1 MNNIPTL
8 QQIKNDIT
16 ADIQTQY
23 SNTISPIGKVFL
35 RALAAVS
42 AAKIWQL
49 YMSLAFVQKNI
60 FVDTADPAEMGGT
73 LDRFGYVKLGR
84 NRYQATSGVYKLI
97 VTGSTG
103 ATIPASTTFKSDD
116 TSLSPGYLF
125 ILDSAYTLI
134 SPTDTINVRALTP
147 GMESKLNVGD
157 TLTSTSPIA
166 LVNSSATINVIIT
179 PPLAAE
185 TIEDYRQ
192 KIIDSYRLEPQGGA
206 ATDYRLWSADAQG
219 VEKVYPYAT
228 SGTPSSVDLYVE
240 ATTVDSIDGK
250 GTPSA
255 TLLLD
260 VEAVVNFN
268 PNTSLALNER
278 GRRPLQVV
286 VNYYPITVQDVDI
299 TINSF
304 AGITPTIQAALL
316 VALTNMVNKIRPF
329 VDSAD
334 ISSERNDTIDQ
345 NKIIS
350 AILNNQPGSSF
361 GAINITV
368 AGTPVTSYQFV
379 LGFIPNLNSVNYV

>member
-23 SNTISPIGKVFL
+23 GNTISPIGKVFL
-35 RALAAVS
+35 RAQAAVS

-49 YMSLAFVQKNI
+49 YMALAFVQKNI
-60 FVDTADPAEMGGT
+60 FVDTADPSEMGGT

-84 NRYQATSGVYKLI
+84 NRYQATAGVYKLQ
-97 VTGSTG
+97 VTGSIG

-147 GMESKLNVGD
+147 GIESKLNIAD
-157 TLTSTSPIA
+157 TLTATSPIP
-166 LVNSSATINVIIT
+166 LVNSSATVGVIVT

-219 VEKVYPYAT
+219 VERVYPYAT
-228 SGTPSSVDLYVE
+228 SGTASSVDLYIE
-240 ATTVDSIDGK
+240 ATTVDSTDGK

-255 TLLLD
+255 QLFLD

-278 GRRPLQVV
+278 GRRPLQVK
-286 VNYYPITVQDVDI
+286 VNYYPITVQNVDI
-299 TINSF
+299 TITMF
-304 AGITPTIQAALL
+304 VGLTPTIQAALL

-334 ISSERNDTIDQ
+334 IASDRNDTIDQ
-345 NKIIS
+345 NKVIS

-361 GAINITV
+361 GAISITV
-368 AGTPVTSYQFV
+368 SGTPVTSYQFI
-379 LGFIPNLNSVNYV
+379 LGFIPNLNSVSYV

>member
-8 QQIKNDIT
+8 QQIKNDII

-23 SNTISPIGKVFL
+23 GNTISPIGKVFL
-35 RALAAVS
+35 RAQAAVS
-42 AAKIWQL
+42 AGKIWSL
-49 YMSLAFVQKNI
+49 YMALAFVQKNI

-73 LDRFGYVKLGR
+73 LDRFGFVKLGR
-84 NRYQATSGVYKLI
+84 TRYQATSGVYKLQ
-97 VTGSTG
+97 VTGSIG

-116 TSLSPGYLF
+116 SSLSPGYLF
-125 ILDSAYTLI
+125 VLDAAYTLL
-134 SPTDTINVRALTP
+134 STTDTIDVRALTA
-147 GMESKLNVGD
+147 GIESKLNVGD
-157 TLTSTSPIA
+157 TLTSTTPIA
-166 LVNSSATINVIIT
+166 LVNSLATVGVITT

-185 TIEDYRQ
+185 SVEDYRQ

-219 VEKVYPYAT
+219 VERVYPYAT
-228 SGTPSSVDLYVE
+228 SGTPSSVDLYIE
-240 ATTVDSIDGK
+240 ATIADSTDGK

-255 TLLLD
+255 TLLTD

-286 VNYYPITVQDVDI
+286 VNYYPIVIKDVDI

-304 AGITPTIQAALL
+304 VGLTPAIQAALL
-316 VALTNMVNKIRPF
+316 TAITSMVNKIRPY

-334 ISSERNDTIDQ
+334 VVSERNDTIDQ

-361 GAINITV
+361 GTIGITV
-368 AGTPVTSYQFV
+368 DGNPVTSYMFV
-379 LGFIPNLNSVNYV
+379 LGSIPNLNSITYV